1 MLHEYT
7 AQTEHDGA
15 KRAKLRNIMRPIA
28 RFAPYGLKHK
38 ELGHQ
43 QTPPQPQRNRP
54 ATTPTGVG

>member
-15 KRAKLRNIMRPIA
+15 KRAKLRNIMRRIA

-38 ELGHQ
+38 EPSHQ
-43 QTPPQPQRNRP
+43 
-54 ATTPTGVG
+54 